1 MQTVKVFKAGNSDV
15 MTLPQ
20 PLLREWGIQ
29 TGGELTVEKVPD
41 SEAILVFP
49 TRKKTK
55 SNAVSA
61 EFNKWL
67 DGFLDE
73 NAEILEELADR

>member
-1 MQTVKVFKAGNSDV
+1 MTGKIFRAGNSDV

-20 PLLREWGIQ
+20 PLLQEWRVG
-29 TGGELTVEKVPD
+29 TGAELVLERVPD

-49 TRKKTK
+49 ARKKTK
-55 SNAVSA
+55 DGVVTQ
-61 EFNKWL
+61 EFKKWL

-73 NAEILEELADR
+73 NAEILDELADR

>member
-1 MQTVKVFKAGNSDV
+1 MTGKVFRAGNSDV

-20 PLLREWGIQ
+20 PLLQEWGVG
-29 TGGELTVEKVPD
+29 TGAELVLEKVPD

-49 TRKKTK
+49 ARKKTK
-55 SNAVSA
+55 NGAVTE
-61 EFNKWL
+61 EFKKWL

-73 NAEILEELADR
+73 NAEILDELADR

>member
-1 MQTVKVFKAGNSDV
+1 M

-20 PLLREWGIQ
+20 PLLREWGVR

-49 TRKKTK
+49 ARKKAK
-55 SNAVSA
+55 LGAVTV
-61 EFNKWL
+61 EFKKWL
-67 DGFLDE
+67 DSFLDE
-73 NAEILEELADR
+73 NSEILDELADR